1 MPSCG
6 EDYATSPPLSPSRFE
21 GVKVKRRH
29 KHDDVPVTPYD
40 LFVLLLTIL
49 SLVNLF
55 LLVLPIATTTK
66 GVLLVVDIVACS
78 FLLADVVLRIR
89 RAPTPRDYLI
99 RDKGWLDALGSL
111 PFPGLRLFRIRR
123 VVVVSKQVAELG
135 GSRLWKGF
143 LAERAQATLLLV
155 VLLVLVTIEAG
166 SIAVLRAERD
176 ANTATIKSASDALW
190 WCMETITTIGYGDEV
205 PVTNAGRIVGVWLMI
220 VGVGLFGTFTA
231 FVANEFLTPQARS
244 GAAANENRELMR
256 RQQELLDRLEARL
269 DALEAIER
277 ASPSEVV
284 VAGEPPERDPAPG
297 GRDVEG
303 DEAMGQG
310 GGHRRL

>member
-1 MPSCG
+1 
-6 EDYATSPPLSPSRFE
+6 
-21 GVKVKRRH
+21 
-29 KHDDVPVTPYD
+29 
-40 LFVLLLTIL
+40 
-49 SLVNLF
+49 
-55 LLVLPIATTTK
+55 
-66 GVLLVVDIVACS
+66 
-78 FLLADVVLRIR
+78 
-89 RAPTPRDYLI
+89 
-99 RDKGWLDALGSL
+99 
-111 PFPGLRLFRIRR
+111 
-123 VVVVSKQVAELG
+123 
-135 GSRLWKGF
+135 
-143 LAERAQATLLLV
+143 
-155 VLLVLVTIEAG
+155 
-166 SIAVLRAERD
+166 VLRAERD
-176 ANTATIKSASDALW
+176 ANAATIKSASDALW

>member
-1 MPSCG
+1 M
-6 EDYATSPPLSPSRFE
+6 TVR
-21 GVKVKRRH
+21 RRH
-29 KHDDVPVTPYD
+29 KHDDMPVTPYD
-40 LFVLLLTIL
+40 LFVLVLTIL
-49 SLVNLF
+49 SLVNL
-55 LLVLPIATTTK
+55 LLLILPIATTSK
-66 GVLLVVDIVACS
+66 GVLLVVDVVACS

-99 RDKGWLDALGSL
+99 RDKGWLDLLGSL
-111 PFPGLRLFRIRR
+111 PVPGLRLFRIRR

-135 GSRLWKGF
+135 GSKLWRGF

-155 VLLVLVTIEAG
+155 AVLVLVTIEAG

-176 ANTATIKSASDALW
+176 APTATIKTASDALW

-231 FVANEFLTPQARS
+231 FVANEFLSPQARS
-244 GAAANENRELMR
+244 SSAANENRELVQ

-269 DALEAIER
+269 DALEAIDR
-277 ASPSEVV
+277 GATSEVV
-284 VAGEPPERDPAPG
+284 VASEPPEGDPAPG

-303 DEAMGQG
+303 DEPMGQG
-310 GGHRRL
+310 RGHRRV

>member
-1 MPSCG
+1 MT
-6 EDYATSPPLSPSRFE
+6 ARLS
-21 GVKVKRRH
+21 RRH
-29 KHDDVPVTPYD
+29 RKHDDVPVTPFD
-40 LFVLLLTIL
+40 LFVLVLTIL

-55 LLVLPIATTTK
+55 LLILPIATTSK

-78 FLLADVVLRIR
+78 FLLADVALRIR

-99 RDKGWLDALGSL
+99 RDKGWLDVLGSL
-111 PFPGLRLFRIRR
+111 PIPGLRLFRIRR

-135 GSRLWKGF
+135 GSKLWRGF

-176 ANTATIKSASDALW
+176 AHTATIKTAGDALW

-205 PVTNAGRIVGVWLMI
+205 PVTNAGRVVGVWLMI

-231 FVANEFLTPQARS
+231 FVANEFLSPQNRTN
-244 GAAANENRELMR
+244 AAANETLDLLR
-256 RQQELLDRLEARL
+256 RQQGIIERLEARL
-269 DALEAIER
+269 DVLEANER
-277 ASPSEVV
+277 VASSEVV
-284 VAGEPPERDPAPG
+284 VASEPAEGDPAPG

-310 GGHRRL
+310 GGHRRV

>member
-1 MPSCG
+1 
-6 EDYATSPPLSPSRFE
+6 
-21 GVKVKRRH
+21 VKLRRRH

-49 SLVNLF
+49 SLINFV
-55 LLVLPIATTTK
+55 LLLLPISRTTK
-66 GVLLVVDIVACS
+66 GVLLVVDIVASS
-78 FLLADVVLRIR
+78 FLLADVALRSR

-99 RDKGWLDALGSL
+99 RDKGWLDLLGSL
-111 PFPGLRLFRIRR
+111 PLPFFRIFRIRR

-135 GSRLWKGF
+135 GSRLWRGF

-166 SIAVLRAERD
+166 SIAVLRAERYAGS
-176 ANTATIKSASDALW
+176 ANIKTASDALW
-190 WCMETITTIGYGDEV
+190 WCMATITTIGYGDKF

-231 FVANEFLTPQARS
+231 FVANEFLSPQRRTSAV
-244 GAAANENRELMR
+244 ANETLDLLR
-256 RQQELLDRLEARL
+256 RQQELVERLDARL
-269 DALEAIER
+269 DALEATER
-277 ASPSEVV
+277 ARPSEVV
-284 VAGEPPERDPAPG
+284 VAGEPAEGDPSPG

-310 GGHRRL
+310 SRHRRL